1 MIVTDIARL
10 VFKDRR
16 SDSIVRNARYSIEME
31 SYSPSYVVLRV
42 SGDLDMSSQTALTY
56 NLDRLTASG
65 ADVLIDLS
73 AVSFMYSGVVNAVI
87 TSALASDGSVRVFAP
102 TRPTRRVIESLGAAA
117 LLVDHLPSSLL
128 PR

>member
-1 MIVTDIARL
+1 MTVTDIARQVL
-10 VFKDRR
+10 ED
-16 SDSIVRNARYSIEME
+16 RNADSLVQNVRYSIEVE
-31 SYSPSYVVLRV
+31 SYSPSYAVLRV
-42 SGDLDMSSQTALTY
+42 SGDLDMSSRTSLTH

-73 AVSFMYSGVVNAVI
+73 SVSFMYSGAVNAVI

-102 TRPTRRVIESLGAAA
+102 TRPARRVIESLGAAA

>member
-1 MIVTDIARL
+1 MTVTDIARL
-10 VFKDRR
+10 VFKGRH
-16 SDSIVRNARYSIEME
+16 SDSLVQNARCSIEVE
-31 SYSPSYVVLRV
+31 SYSPSYAVLRV
-42 SGDLDMSSQTALTY
+42 SGDLDMSSRTALSH

-73 AVSFMYSGVVNAVI
+73 AVSFMYSGAVNAVI

-102 TRPTRRVIESLGAAA
+102 TRPARMVIESLGAAA
-117 LLVDHLPSSLL
+117 LLVDHLPPSFL